1 MSYLLAFVGRSSDV
15 SVAVA
20 ETYIKVKWLA
30 KVKIMTKLGF
40 QPKSLWP
47 LGYSASPAPTPEEQ

>member
-40 QPKSLWP
+40 QPKSL
-47 LGYSASPAPTPEEQ
+47 